1 MKEML
6 LAIYRY
12 RGFILGSVQREF
24 QAKYQKSMLGATWLV
39 LQPLS
44 MILVYTLVF
53 SKVMG
58 ARLPNVTG
66 VFTYSIYLYWCYYL
80 GAFC

>member
-1 MKEML
+1 ML

-12 RGFILGSVQREF
+12 RGFILGSVKREF

-53 SKVMG
+53 SQVMK
-58 ARLPNVTG
+58 ARLPGDAGT
-66 VFTYSIYLYWCYYL
+66 FSYSIYLCIGIITWGL
-80 GAFC
+80 LLR